1 MEFTTS
7 YILSQIFST
16 IAYILLGSTYFLKN
30 RKTILAVS
38 FFQSILL
45 IIGYW
50 FLGQYQG
57 MVMVTVGILTNIMF
71 FVDEQKNGKSNKIE
85 KKDVIMLTIILAYTA
100 ILTYVTYTNL
110 LSLLSVLGTIAWL
123 FSVWLKDVKIYKI
136 ISIPTA
142 LFWLGFNIYAN
153 SISGIITEII
163 LVIVAVCG
171 LVLHIKNENKNIK
184 KMEEEK
190 VEIQQ

>member
-71 FVDEQKNGKSNKIE
+71 F
-85 KKDVIMLTIILAYTA
+85 
-100 ILTYVTYTNL
+100 
-110 LSLLSVLGTIAWL
+110 
-123 FSVWLKDVKIYKI
+123 
-136 ISIPTA
+136 
-142 LFWLGFNIYAN
+142 
-153 SISGIITEII
+153 
-163 LVIVAVCG
+163 
-171 LVLHIKNENKNIK
+171 
-184 KMEEEK
+184 
-190 VEIQQ
+190 

>member
-1 MEFTTS
+1 MELTTS
-7 YILSQIFST
+7 YILSQVFST
-16 IAYILLGSTYFLKN
+16 ISYILLGSTFFLKN
-30 RKTILAVS
+30 RKTILAVC

-50 FLGQYQG
+50 FLNQYQG
-57 MVMVTVGILTNIMF
+57 MLMVTVGILTNIMF
-71 FVDEQKNGKSNKIE
+71 FVDEQKNGKSDKIE
-85 KKDVIMLTIILAYTA
+85 KKDVIMLIILLTYTA
-100 ILTYVTYTNL
+100 ILTVITYTNL

-123 FSVWLKDVKIYKI
+123 FSVWVKDVKIYKI

-171 LVLHIKNENKNIK
+171 LVLHIKNENKK
-184 KMEEEK
+184 PQKAEDK
-190 VEIQQ
+190 VEV